1 MFFFLAYS
9 IQYLVLVLEMTDSEF
24 PLTVVALPVT
34 CICLLLVVYA
44 VRHESKYM
52 VYLFFVGLA
61 AGCAYFS
68 FKIYRMCDDSQQD
81 KYMYVRE
88 FLTFFASVSLTL
100 VVLTIINTA
109 ICYLNFDKGLKP
121 HCKSSI

>member
-1 MFFFLAYS
+1 
-9 IQYLVLVLEMTDSEF
+9 
-24 PLTVVALPVT
+24 
-34 CICLLLVVYA
+34 
-44 VRHESKYM
+44 M

-109 ICYLNFDKGLKP
+109 ICYLNFDKGLKA
-121 HCKSSI
+121 HCKSLIWTH